1 MKAFSAN
8 VDLFAVAAIVL
19 ALGAGS
25 IARQLPFAKQTPVD
39 RVIRIQ
45 RTLLDKELQDAE
57 RRANRLHRRF
67 RLIACE
73 RP

>member
-1 MKAFSAN
+1 MKSISGN
-8 VDLFAVAAIVL
+8 VDLFAVAAILL

-25 IARQLPFAKQTPVD
+25 VARHLPSNAPSTFD
-39 RVIRIQ
+39 RVVKME
-45 RTLLDKELQDAE
+45 RTLLDKELQRAE
-57 RRANRLHRRF
+57 QRAKRIHKRF

>member
-1 MKAFSAN
+1 MKSLTAN
-8 VDLFAVAAIVL
+8 VDLFAVAAVVL

-25 IARQLPFAKQTPVD
+25 IVRQLPFGTETKVD
-39 RVIRIQ
+39 RIVRIR
-45 RTLLDKELQDAE
+45 RTLLDKELKDAE
-57 RRANRLHRRF
+57 RRANRLHQRF